1 MTRTAAD
8 IQADLAAVAE
18 RRAELDTRAAALHR
32 ELAAALRA
40 ATAEA
45 PARPV
50 VASPRFLTT
59 REAAEMLG
67 TTPRAL
73 DAMRRRG
80 TGPAYVLVGRR
91 VRYPFDGA
99 VVGRAAP

>member
-1 MTRTAAD
+1 MTRPAAQ
-8 IQADLAAVAE
+8 ILADLAAVSDRQAQ
-18 RRAELDTRAAALHR
+18 LQR
-32 ELAAALRA
+32 ELASALAASA
-40 ATAEA
+40 APAEA
-45 PARPV
+45 PARPAA
-50 VASPRFLTT
+50 ASPRYLST